1 MKTAS
6 SKSRAVEYW
15 PFLGIGLLAAFYLA
29 SSIYIASHR
38 LFWFDEIGTVMF
50 ARLPSVWTIWT
61 TAGLLDAWG
70 MPAPYY
76 ILVHLSQRLFGPA
89 EMAARLP
96 STLGM
101 IAGLL
106 ITFDCTRRLTDGF
119 HGLVAVAF
127 LTCSFL
133 PYYAFEG
140 RSYGLYFMFAALS
153 LWMWIHTRDTRTS
166 AVLFG
171 VIFFCSF
178 MMHPYAVLCLVPYGV
193 WDLWQRRRPSARVIA
208 GALGTACAI
217 AVLSI
222 HIAAAM
228 SKPKHF
234 PGQHPSQ
241 SALLDLF
248 PQMFPNGMFL
258 LALVM
263 IWIALLGTSEKLRK
277 PAFFLPMQPV
287 ERVGWLFLLIPL
299 AGFALAELV
308 TNAFDARY
316 FIGMLPG
323 VAFAFACLFWRCFRD
338 SRLVV
343 GGILA
348 LLVCAG
354 AAKELHLARNA
365 ESMDWP
371 LGQQTKTRQMLGL
384 EDSLRKDGK
393 QYILIS
399 ANFLYREGQYY
410 SKHPE
415 EYRYLEPD
423 DAAYRIPDYF
433 ANYYSLKTWS
443 LNDLKEHI
451 RETAVISP
459 PAKVWNAMKQ
469 AGFSANT
476 RFTSPI
482 EVVYFQ

>member
-1 MKTAS
+1 
-6 SKSRAVEYW
+6 
-15 PFLGIGLLAAFYLA
+15 
-29 SSIYIASHR
+29 
-38 LFWFDEIGTVMF
+38 
-50 ARLPSVWTIWT
+50 
-61 TAGLLDAWG
+61 
-70 MPAPYY
+70 
-76 ILVHLSQRLFGPA
+76 
-89 EMAARLP
+89 
-96 STLGM
+96 
-101 IAGLL
+101 
-106 ITFDCTRRLTDGF
+106 
-119 HGLVAVAF
+119 
-127 LTCSFL
+127 
-133 PYYAFEG
+133 
-140 RSYGLYFMFAALS
+140 
-153 LWMWIHTRDTRTS
+153 
-166 AVLFG
+166 
-171 VIFFCSF
+171 

-193 WDLWQRRRPSARVIA
+193 WDLWRRRFPSAKVIA
-208 GALGTACAI
+208 GALGIAGAV

-228 SKPKHF
+228 AKPKHF

-241 SALLDLF
+241 SALLDLL

-258 LALVM
+258 LAVVM
-263 IWIALLGTSEKLRK
+263 IWIALMGTSEKAGK
-277 PAFFLPMQPV
+277 PVLPMQPA

-299 AGFALAELV
+299 TGFVLAELV

-343 GGILA
+343 AGVFA
-348 LLVCAG
+348 LLACAG
-354 AAKELHLARNA
+354 AAKELHLARYA
-365 ESMDWP
+365 ESTGWP

-384 EDSLRKDGK
+384 ENSLRKDGK

-423 DAAYRIPDYF
+423 DPTYRIPDYF

-443 LNDLKEHI
+443 LNDLKEHV

-459 PAKVWNAMKQ
+459 PSKVLDAMKQ
-469 AGFSANT
+469 AGFVANT